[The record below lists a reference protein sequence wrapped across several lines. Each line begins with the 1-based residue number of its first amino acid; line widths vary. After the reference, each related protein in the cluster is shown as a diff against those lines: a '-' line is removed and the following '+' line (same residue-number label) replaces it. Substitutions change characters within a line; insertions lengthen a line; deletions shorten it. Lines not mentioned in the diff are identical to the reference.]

1 MSKHVAVLMGGWSAE
16 RQVSLSTGEA
26 CAAALRSVGY
36 KVTEVDVDR
45 SIAQTLATLRP
56 DVCFNA
62 LHGPFGEDGNIQ
74 GLLNFIGIPY
84 THSGVQASALAMDK
98 PRAKQIFKSAGLR
111 CPAGM
116 VCSRDDTIAGNTYDP
131 PYVLKPIN
139 QGSSVGV
146 HIIRPGDNHLPIVGD
161 WPFGE
166 EVLIEPYIPGRELTV
181 GVFDGD
187 AFCVTEITS
196 DRGFYDYE
204 AKYEEGG
211 SMHLLPAPLPPAI
224 TEEAQS
230 MAIRAHDV
238 LGCRGVTRCDFRY
251 DDVDECADGG
261 CLYLLE
267 INTQPGMTATSLVP
281 EQAGFRGIPFPTLV
295 TRMVEGARCDL

>member
-16 RQVSLSTGEA
+16 RQVSLSTGNA
-26 CAAALRSVGY
+26 CASALRSAGY
-36 KVTEVDVDR
+36 RVTEVDVDR
-45 SIAQTLATLRP
+45 SIAQTLAKLHP

-74 GLLNFIGIPY
+74 GLLNIIGIPY

-98 PRAKQIFKSAGLR
+98 PRSKRIFKSAGLR
-111 CPAGM
+111 CPDGV

-146 HIIRPGDNHLPIVGD
+146 HIIRAGDNHLPVIGD

-166 EVLIEPYIPGRELTV
+166 EVLLEPYIPGRELTV
-181 GVFDGD
+181 GVFDGN

-196 DRGFYDYE
+196 DHGFYNYE

-211 SMHLLPAPLPPAI
+211 SVHLLPAPLPSAI

-230 MAIRAHDV
+230 MAIRAHEV

-251 DDVDECADGG
+251 DDTDDREGEG
-261 CLYLLE
+261 RLYLLE

-281 EQAGFRGIPFPTLV
+281 EQAVFRGIPFPTLLS
-295 TRMVEGARCDL
+295 RMVEDAQCDL